1 MCYSRFLPHS
11 PPINACER
19 GKAVPYHIH
28 HLHRRGRRRDAHADT
43 GLHFLPPPAV
53 RAGHLHICCPATR
66 RGGIWSRPKLGPPH
80 QIISALLRHIRNFS
94 PLIGRQ
100 LVECYSYFDI
110 HDVLQWLKGFPR
122 PPLDMNYNYRRDLGN
137 AHTFYLGEKYLEHPA
152 AEVSREKP
160 FRSVLGGRQTNLQ
173 AAQYPYCDGGDA
185 HGKGQCAAPTQ
196 YAAAARQ
203 PRGRGR
209 SAARLSGGLRRTRG
223 WSAKAR
229 TAPRNPKTR
238 DLEASGVASLG
249 GGVIREAQTRRKR
262 R

>member
-19 GKAVPYHIH
+19 GQAVPYHIH

-66 RGGIWSRPKLGPPH
+66 RGGI
-80 QIISALLRHIRNFS
+80 
-94 PLIGRQ
+94 

-137 AHTFYLGEKYLEHPA
+137 AHTCYLGEKYLEHPA

-203 PRGRGR
+203 PRGPGR

-223 WSAKAR
+223 WSARAR

-249 GGVIREAQTRRKR
+249 GGVMREAQTRRKR